1 MSGADFEQYLIQGE
15 PSRKQKAEAWQTA
28 VGLQA
33 VDGLTP
39 SEYLYETARQHI
51 EGDIT
56 IDDVKARIDSYYKS
70 KSVRTDV
77 EQDRTEEA
85 DKVSA
90 RIAELLGEKAFS
102 FTPNELVR
110 IHRHLFTGIYKFAGR
125 IRNYNITKKEWV
137 LDGET
142 VQYASAYSI
151 MDTLEYDISQERAFS
166 YEGLTV
172 EQSINHICR
181 FIASLWQ
188 IHPFGE
194 GNTRT
199 TAVFL
204 MKYLSNFGF
213 KVNEEAFAKN
223 SWYFR
228 NALVRANYTDIQR
241 GIHSTYEPLERFMK
255 FLLLGENTDL
265 RNRTLHIRAVELGN
279 LKVHD
284 EPIKSEI
291 KVQNEPINSL
301 ADAQATLSMTLSLQ
315 ELAVTKAIAANTS
328 VTLDQLASLT
338 GKSRSTVKRIVG
350 VLKDKGILDREGARK
365 NGRWILKS

>member
-1 MSGADFEQYLIQGE
+1 MGTQDFEQYLRQSE
-15 PSRKQKAEAWQTA
+15 PSKNEKANAWQAA

-39 SEYLYETARQHI
+39 SEYLYETAKKHI

-56 IDDVKARIDSYYKS
+56 IDEVKSRIDSYYKS
-70 KSVRTDV
+70 KAVRTDV
-77 EQDRTEEA
+77 EQERTEEA

-102 FTPNELVR
+102 FTPNELIR

-125 IRNYNITKKEWV
+125 IRDYNISKKEWV

-142 VQYASAYSI
+142 VQYASAFSI
-151 MDTLEYDISQERAFS
+151 METLEYDISQERSFS

-181 FIASLWQ
+181 FIANLWQ

-213 KVNEEAFAKN
+213 KVNNEAFAKN

-228 NALVRANYTDIQR
+228 NALVRANYTDIQK
-241 GIHSTYEPLERFMK
+241 GIHSTYEPLERFMR
-255 FLLLGENTDL
+255 FLLLGESADL
-265 RNRTLHIRAVELGN
+265 RNRTLHIRAGEIEE
-279 LKVHD
+279 LKVQT
-284 EPIKSEI
+284 ELAQTKI

-301 ADAQATLSMTLSLQ
+301 SLQ
-315 ELAVTKAIAANTS
+315 ELAVVKAISDDNDI
-328 VTLDQLASLT
+328 TLDQLSVAL
-338 GKSRSTVKRIVG
+338 GKSRSTIKRV
-350 VLKDKGILDREGARK
+350 VDTLKDKGVLDREGARK

>member
-1 MSGADFEQYLIQGE
+1 MGTQDFEQYLRQSE
-15 PSRKQKAEAWQTA
+15 PSKNEKANAWQAA

-39 SEYLYETARQHI
+39 SEYLYETAKQHI

-56 IDDVKARIDSYYKS
+56 IDEVKSRIDSYYKS

-77 EQDRTEEA
+77 EQERTEEA

-102 FTPNELVR
+102 FTPNELIR

-125 IRNYNITKKEWV
+125 IRDYNISKKEWV

-142 VQYASAYSI
+142 VQYASAVSI

-181 FIASLWQ
+181 FIANLWQ

-213 KVNEEAFAKN
+213 KVNNEAFAKN

-228 NALVRANYTDIQR
+228 NALVRANYTDIQK
-241 GIHSTYEPLERFMK
+241 GIHSTYEPLERFMR
-255 FLLLGENTDL
+255 FLLLGEAADL
-265 RNRTLHIRAVELGN
+265 RNRTLHIRAGEIEE
-279 LKVHD
+279 LKVQ
-284 EPIKSEI
+284 SEVAEAKI

-301 ADAQATLSMTLSLQ
+301 SLQ
-315 ELAVTKAIAANTS
+315 ELAVVKAISDDDNI
-328 VTLDQLASLT
+328 TLDQLSASL
-338 GKSRSTVKRIVG
+338 GKSRSTVKRVVDTLKGKG
-350 VLKDKGILDREGARK
+350 VLDREGARK

>member
-1 MSGADFEQYLIQGE
+1 MSTQDFEQYLRQSE
-15 PSRKQKAEAWQTA
+15 PSKNEKAKAWQAA

-39 SEYLYETARQHI
+39 SEYLYETAKQHI

-56 IDDVKARIDSYYKS
+56 IDEVKSRIDSYYKS
-70 KSVRTDV
+70 RAVRTDV
-77 EQDRTEEA
+77 EQERTEEA

-102 FTPNELVR
+102 FTPNELIR
-110 IHRHLFTGIYKFAGR
+110 IHRHLFTGIYKFAGQ
-125 IRNYNITKKEWV
+125 IRGYNITKNEWV

-151 MDTLEYDISQERAFS
+151 MDTLEHDITQERNFS

-172 EQSINHICR
+172 DQSINHICR
-181 FIASLWQ
+181 FIANLWQ
-188 IHPFGE
+188 VHPFGE

-213 KVNEEAFAKN
+213 HVNNEAFAKN

-241 GIHSTYEPLERFMK
+241 GIHSTYEPLERFMR
-255 FLLLGENTDL
+255 FLLLGEEADL
-265 RNRTLHIRAVELGN
+265 RNRTLHIRSGEIED
-279 LKVHD
+279 LKVQN

-291 KVQNEPINSL
+291 KVQDEPINS
-301 ADAQATLSMTLSLQ
+301 LSLQ
-315 ELAVTKAIAANTS
+315 ELAVVKAIEANTDI
-328 VTLDQLASLT
+328 TLDQLAVSLD
-338 GKSRSTVKRIVG
+338 KSRSTIKRIVDVLKNKG
-350 VLKDKGILDREGARK
+350 VLEREGARK
-365 NGRWILKS
+365 NGRWIIRLDRQ

>member
-1 MSGADFEQYLIQGE
+1 MGTQDFEQYLRQSE
-15 PSRKQKAEAWQTA
+15 PSKNEKANAWQAA

-39 SEYLYETARQHI
+39 SEYLYETAKQHI

-56 IDDVKARIDSYYKS
+56 IDEVKSRIDSYYKS
-70 KSVRTDV
+70 KAVRTDV
-77 EQDRTEEA
+77 EQERTEEA

-102 FTPNELVR
+102 FTPNELIR

-125 IRNYNITKKEWV
+125 IRDYNISKKEWV

-142 VQYASAYSI
+142 VQYASAVSI

-181 FIASLWQ
+181 FIANLWQ

-213 KVNEEAFAKN
+213 KVNNEAFAKN

-228 NALVRANYTDIQR
+228 NALVRANYTDIQK
-241 GIHSTYEPLERFMK
+241 GIHSTYEPLERFMR
-255 FLLLGENTDL
+255 FLLLGEAADL
-265 RNRTLHIRAVELGN
+265 RNRTLHIRAGEIEE
-279 LKVHD
+279 LKVQ
-284 EPIKSEI
+284 SEVAEAKI

-301 ADAQATLSMTLSLQ
+301 SLQ
-315 ELAVTKAIAANTS
+315 ELAVVKAISDDDNI
-328 VTLDQLASLT
+328 TLDQLSASL
-338 GKSRSTVKRIVG
+338 GKSRSTVKRVVDTLKGKG
-350 VLKDKGILDREGARK
+350 VLDREGARK

>member
-1 MSGADFEQYLIQGE
+1 MGTQDFEQYLRQSE
-15 PSRKQKAEAWQTA
+15 PSKNEKANAWQAA

-39 SEYLYETARQHI
+39 SEYLYETAKQHI

-56 IDDVKARIDSYYKS
+56 IDEVKSRIDSYYKS
-70 KSVRTDV
+70 KAVRTDV
-77 EQDRTEEA
+77 EQERTEEA

-102 FTPNELVR
+102 FTPNELIR

-125 IRNYNITKKEWV
+125 IRDYNISKKEWV

-142 VQYASAYSI
+142 VQYASAVSI

-181 FIASLWQ
+181 FIANLWQ

-213 KVNEEAFAKN
+213 KVNNEAFAKN

-228 NALVRANYTDIQR
+228 NALVRANYTDIQK
-241 GIHSTYEPLERFMK
+241 GIHSTYEPLERFMR
-255 FLLLGENTDL
+255 FLLLGEAADL
-265 RNRTLHIRAVELGN
+265 RNRTLHIRAGEVEE
-279 LKVHD
+279 LKVQ
-284 EPIKSEI
+284 SEVAEAKI

-301 ADAQATLSMTLSLQ
+301 SLQ
-315 ELAVTKAIAANTS
+315 ELAVVKAISDDDNI
-328 VTLDQLASLT
+328 TLDQLSASL
-338 GKSRSTVKRIVG
+338 GKSRSTVKRVVDTLKGKG
-350 VLKDKGILDREGARK
+350 VLDREGARK

>member
-1 MSGADFEQYLIQGE
+1 MSIQDFEHYLIQSE
-15 PSRKQKAEAWQTA
+15 PSRKEKANAWQAA

-39 SEYLYETARQHI
+39 SEYLYETAKQHI
-51 EGDIT
+51 EGNIT
-56 IDDVKARIDSYYKS
+56 IDDVKSRIDNYYKS
-70 KSVRTDV
+70 KAVRTDV
-77 EQDRTEEA
+77 EKERAEEA

-110 IHRHLFTGIYKFAGR
+110 IHKHLFTGIYKFAGQ
-125 IRNYNITKKEWV
+125 IRDYNITKSEWV

-142 VQYASAYSI
+142 VQYASAFSI
-151 MDTLEYDISQERAFS
+151 MDTIEYDITQERNFS

-172 EQSINHICR
+172 EQSISHICR
-181 FIASLWQ
+181 FIANLWQ

-213 KVNEEAFAKN
+213 KINNEAFAKN

-228 NALVRANYTDIQR
+228 NALVRANYTNIQK
-241 GIHSTYEPLERFMK
+241 GVYSTYEPLERFMR
-255 FLLLGENTDL
+255 FLLLGEEADL
-265 RNRTLHIRAVELGN
+265 RNRTLHIHNG
-279 LKVHD
+279 
-284 EPIKSEI
+284 EI
-291 KVQNEPINSL
+291 ESINAKVQDKPLNFIG
-301 ADAQATLSMTLSLQ
+301 LQ
-315 ELAVTKAIAANTS
+315 ELAIIKAIADNNAITIE
-328 VTLDQLASLT
+328 QLAVVI
-338 GKSRSTVKRIVG
+338 GKSRSTVKRIVDT
-350 VLKDKGILDREGARK
+350 LKDKGLLNREGARK
-365 NGRWILKS
+365 NGRWILNPEALP

>member
-1 MSGADFEQYLIQGE
+1 MSTQDFEQYLRQSE
-15 PSRKQKAEAWQTA
+15 PSRNEKANAWQTA

-39 SEYLYETARQHI
+39 SEYLYETAKQHI

-56 IDDVKARIDSYYKS
+56 IDEVKSRIDSYYKS
-70 KSVRTDV
+70 KAVRTDV
-77 EQDRTEEA
+77 EQERTEEA
-85 DKVSA
+85 DKVAA

-102 FTPNELVR
+102 FTPNELIR
-110 IHRHLFTGIYKFAGR
+110 IHRHLFTGIYKFAGQ
-125 IRNYNITKKEWV
+125 IRDYNITKNEWA

-151 MDTLEYDISQERAFS
+151 MDTLEHDITQERNFS
-166 YEGLTV
+166 YDGLTV

-181 FIASLWQ
+181 FIANLWQ
-188 IHPFGE
+188 VHPFGE

-213 KVNEEAFAKN
+213 KINNEAFAKN

-241 GIHSTYEPLERFMK
+241 GIHSTYEPLERFMR
-255 FLLLGENTDL
+255 FLLLGEEADL
-265 RNRTLHIRAVELGN
+265 RNRTLHIRAGEVADL
-279 LKVHD
+279 
-284 EPIKSEI
+284 
-291 KVQNEPINSL
+291 KVQNEPIKAEIKAQFEPLNSL
-301 ADAQATLSMTLSLQ
+301 DLQ
-315 ELAVTKAIAANTS
+315 ELAVVKAIADNDTI
-328 VTLDQLASLT
+328 TLDRLAVVL
-338 GKSRSTVKRIVG
+338 GKSRSTVKRIVDN
-350 VLKDKGILDREGARK
+350 LKGKGILDREGARK
-365 NGRWILKS
+365 TGRWILKA

>member
-1 MSGADFEQYLIQGE
+1 MSTQDFEQYLRQSE
-15 PSRKQKAEAWQTA
+15 PSRNEKANAWQAA

-39 SEYLYETARQHI
+39 SEYLYETAKQHI

-56 IDDVKARIDSYYKS
+56 IDEVKSRIDSYYKS
-70 KSVRTDV
+70 KAIRTDA
-77 EQDRTEEA
+77 EKERTEEA

-110 IHRHLFTGIYKFAGR
+110 IHRHLFAGIYKFAGQ
-125 IRNYNITKKEWV
+125 IRDYNITKNEWV

-151 MDTLEYDISQERAFS
+151 MDTLEHDITQERNFS
-166 YEGLTV
+166 YKGLTV

-181 FIASLWQ
+181 FIANVWQ
-188 IHPFGE
+188 VHPFGE

-199 TAVFL
+199 IAVFL

-213 KVNEEAFAKN
+213 KINNEAFAKN

-228 NALVRANYTDIQR
+228 NALVRANYTDIQK
-241 GIHSTYEPLERFMK
+241 GIYSTYEPLERFMK
-255 FLLLGENTDL
+255 FLLLSEEADL
-265 RNRTLHIRAVELGN
+265 RNRTLHIRAGEI
-279 LKVHD
+279 
-284 EPIKSEI
+284 EPIKAEI
-291 KVQNEPINSL
+291 KAQNEPLNSL
-301 ADAQATLSMTLSLQ
+301 GLQ
-315 ELAVTKAIAANTS
+315 ELAVVKAIADNDTI
-328 VTLDQLASLT
+328 TLDQLAVVL
-338 GKSRSTVKRIVG
+338 GKSRSTVKRIVDT
-350 VLKDKGILDREGARK
+350 LKDKGVLDRDGARK
-365 NGRWILKS
+365 NGRWILKQVK

>member
-1 MSGADFEQYLIQGE
+1 MGTQDFEQYLRQSE
-15 PSRKQKAEAWQTA
+15 PSKNEKANAWQAA

-39 SEYLYETARQHI
+39 SEYLYETAKQHI

-56 IDDVKARIDSYYKS
+56 IDEVKSRIDSYYKS
-70 KSVRTDV
+70 KAVRTDV
-77 EQDRTEEA
+77 EQERTEEA

-102 FTPNELVR
+102 FTPNELIR

-125 IRNYNITKKEWV
+125 IRDYNISKKEWV

-142 VQYASAYSI
+142 VQYASAVSI

-181 FIASLWQ
+181 FIANLWQ

-213 KVNEEAFAKN
+213 KVNNEAFAKN

-228 NALVRANYTDIQR
+228 NALVRANYTDIQK
-241 GIHSTYEPLERFMK
+241 GIHSTYEPLERFMR
-255 FLLLGENTDL
+255 FLLLGEAADL
-265 RNRTLHIRAVELGN
+265 RNRTLHIRAGEIEK
-279 LKVHD
+279 LKVQ
-284 EPIKSEI
+284 SEVAEAKI

-301 ADAQATLSMTLSLQ
+301 SLQ
-315 ELAVTKAIAANTS
+315 ELAVVKAISDDDNI
-328 VTLDQLASLT
+328 TLDQLSASL
-338 GKSRSTVKRIVG
+338 GKSRSTVKRVVDTLKGKG
-350 VLKDKGILDREGARK
+350 VLDREGARK